1 MSWGGWGGVTSI
13 LVQMPC
19 LDGSPFSGA
28 RVGFFPL
35 RMTTMSY
42 MEMGSTHSSV
52 EVKGVSPLEDEIWK
66 RLLPTVWC
74 GPGFDP
80 GTRWTGTA
88 SSSLLGMGG
97 SAIWWSQLRV
107 ESAGKTLV
115 GLHLVLGT
123 NRFSERSMSHIDCWS
138 LSSVLIMFHVFD
150 SLRV

>member
-1 MSWGGWGGVTSI
+1 
-13 LVQMPC
+13 MPC
-19 LDGSPFSGA
+19 RHG
-28 RVGFFPL
+28 L
-35 RMTTMSY
+35 RFCTPSIGYFVVKSLRMSY

-80 GTRWTGTA
+80 GTRWTGMA

-97 SAIWWSQLRV
+97 SAIWWSQLLV

-123 NRFSERSMSHIDCWS
+123 NRFSERSMFHIDCWS
-138 LSSVLIMFHVFD
+138 LSSVLIMVQAFE
-150 SLRV
+150 SLRVSSSA

>member
-1 MSWGGWGGVTSI
+1 
-13 LVQMPC
+13 
-19 LDGSPFSGA
+19 
-28 RVGFFPL
+28 
-35 RMTTMSY
+35 

-80 GTRWTGTA
+80 GTRCTGMA

-97 SAIWWSQLRV
+97 SAIWWSQLLV

-123 NRFSERSMSHIDCWS
+123 NRFSERSMFHIDCWS
-138 LSSVLIMFHVFD
+138 LSSVLIMVQAFE